1 MKISIGSKIIDGPW
15 GGGNLFVKNFK
26 NYLED
31 KNHEVINHLLDDD
44 IDVIL
49 FTDLERKDYHLQ
61 HLMIKILLSIKIY

>member
-49 FTDLERKDYHLQ
+49 FTDPRKE
-61 HLMIKILLSIKIY
+61 KIIIFNI